1 VCGGEQSS
9 DALQLRRIA
18 AVGGARP
25 SIGVVGVVSAVCL
38 IATGG
43 FSCARGRETSEKDD
57 RDALQTCGG
66 RGNDSNN

>member
-1 VCGGEQSS
+1 VSGGEQASG
-9 DALQLRRIA
+9 ALQLRRIA

-25 SIGVVGVVSAVCL
+25 SIGVVGVVAAVC

-43 FSCARGRETSEKDD
+43 RSCARGREASEKDD

-66 RGNDSNN
+66 RGDDSND